1 MDRKMDDEELE
12 AYLKIEALI
21 LDALVDLGLQSETA
35 DFFRMMSVLNNKPAL
50 IFLIDAA
57 EGFREYLE
65 QDPEMGEEDQDQ
77 DQEVQY
83 ILNLEKPKT
92 VH

>member
-50 IFLIDAA
+50 TFLIDAA

-65 QDPEMGEEDQDQ
+65 QDPEMEEDQ

-83 ILNLEKPKT
+83 ILSLEKPKT